1 VVSSNDD
8 DDPLAVTCPEC
19 SVRLR
24 VVAERS
30 GPTDPCQLFVCCIS
44 CGARLDFTQRVGRV
58 RSVSLA
64 E

>member
-1 VVSSNDD
+1 MVQGSNNAE
-8 DDPLAVTCPEC
+8 PLTLACPEC
-19 SVRLR
+19 STRLQ

-30 GPTDPCQLFVCCIS
+30 EGPAPFQLFVCCIS
-44 CGARLDFTQRVGRV
+44 CGAQVQFTRRVGRV